1 MAASL
6 RAYLK
11 GRPLLANCITYGAL
25 YMGAEFSQQTL
36 LRKVLPE
43 KKQDY
48 DMALVGRYGV
58 LGSTV
63 FPTILY
69 YWYKALDA
77 RLIGTSPQIV
87 VAKALID
94 QAFSSP
100 IILGVFFTGMSAME
114 GRADWFKELKEKFV
128 KSYTFSCCFWLPAQ
142 CLNFFLVPNAFRVVY
157 TGCASFF
164 WVNVLCLL
172 KRGNSDIEEE
182 KKD

>member
-1 MAASL
+1 M
-6 RAYLK
+6 
-11 GRPLLANCITYGAL
+11 
-25 YMGAEFSQQTL
+25 
-36 LRKVLPE
+36 
-43 KKQDY
+43 
-48 DMALVGRYGV
+48 
-58 LGSTV
+58 
-63 FPTILY
+63 
-69 YWYKALDA
+69 
-77 RLIGTSPQIV
+77 
-87 VAKALID
+87 AKALID
-94 QAFSSP
+94 QAVSSP
-100 IILGVFFTGMSAME
+100 IILVVFYTGMSAME